1 MATNHDVRSRLDPLA
16 TKSTYL
22 EQLVKFEE
30 RLRIEC

>member
-16 TKSTYL
+16 TERTYL
-22 EQLVKFEE
+22 EQRVKFEE

>member
-1 MATNHDVRSRLDPLA
+1 MTTNHDVRSRLDPLA
-16 TKSTYL
+16 MKRTYL